1 MKRSAII
8 LLVIFAACII
18 HACIAQ
24 GTDKPQ
30 ALSPDTSASVGPQ
43 AAALVADNDPHSA
56 ARRLVEWLADTP
68 VADRDFAMEF
78 TREVYRLYSVSA
90 DSGSLEAFA
99 STLEKAKDSLPL
111 DKQVNVFVA
120 VSSPSTLG
128 QMLRN
133 DPQADTIASLIIDRY
148 ASDSAS
154 TASFLKA
161 FHSR

>member
-1 MKRSAII
+1 MKRTAII

-18 HACIAQ
+18 HACTRA
-24 GTDKPQ
+24 TDKRP
-30 ALSPDTSASVGPQ
+30 ALSPDTSAAVAPQ

-99 STLEKAKDSLPL
+99 STLEKAKDSLPM

-133 DPQADTIASLIIDRY
+133 DPQADTIAALILERY
-148 ASDSAS
+148 AADSAS
-154 TASFLKA
+154 TASFLNA